1 MMWSCS
7 YFVDIFLWRGT
18 LTLLW
23 LNDYLC
29 RFYSVCDLLEP
40 NNDPESK
47 VNLSYSYYFFVAVF
61 NLLLS
66 KTYRDSSIVYCNWSD
81 IYYTQVFIST
91 SYDATSHFE
100 TTCEDV
106 LNLYEKVT
114 GEPID
119 FATIKSGNIE
129 TAEGQWSLWQF
140 IELKLFVFSSL

>member
-1 MMWSCS
+1 M
-7 YFVDIFLWRGT
+7 
-18 LTLLW
+18 
-23 LNDYLC
+23 
-29 RFYSVCDLLEP
+29 
-40 NNDPESK
+40 
-47 VNLSYSYYFFVAVF
+47 
-61 NLLLS
+61 
-66 KTYRDSSIVYCNWSD
+66 YCNWSD